1 MDERPRKK
9 GDAGSRRPRPA
20 RVAEAAIVAGRRP
33 VLELLKTGAPVQRV
47 LIGQGLAPSGILGE
61 IRKRAEAAAIPVRTV
76 PRSKLDSLAGGVN
89 HQGAVAEAGSY
100 RYSALPALL
109 EPPAPALLFLDGVTD
124 PHNLGSLLRSADG
137 AAFTGIVL
145 PSHRSVSVTP
155 AVRKVSA
162 GAAEFVPVA
171 RVTNLGRA
179 IEEAQQ
185 AGVWIVGLAG
195 GSDADVW
202 SSELMTPP
210 LGLVLGAEDKGISK
224 MVRERCDELVR
235 IPQGGRIGS
244 LNVAVAGAIA
254 MFEVAR
260 RREHSATL

>member
-1 MDERPRKK
+1 MEERTGKK
-9 GDAGSRRPRPA
+9 GSARRRRTQSPGA
-20 RVAEAAIVAGRRP
+20 VETAVVAGRRP
-33 VLELLKTGAPVQRV
+33 VLELLKSGAAVQRI
-47 LIGQGLAPSGILGE
+47 LIGQGLAPSGTLGE
-61 IRKRAEAAAIPVRTV
+61 IRRRAEAAAIPVRMV
-76 PRSKLDSLAGGVN
+76 PRAQLDSLAGGVN

-100 RYSALPALL
+100 RYSSLAALL
-109 EPPAPALLFLDGVTD
+109 DAPAPALLFLDGVTD

-137 AAFTGIVL
+137 AGFTGLVL

-162 GAAEFVPVA
+162 GAAEVVPVA

-179 IEEAQQ
+179 IEEAQR

-195 GSDADVW
+195 EADADVW
-202 SSELMTPP
+202 NSELMTPP
-210 LGLVLGAEDKGISK
+210 LGLVLGAEDRGISK
-224 MVRERCDELVR
+224 MVRQRCDELVK

-244 LNVAVAGAIA
+244 LNVAVAGAVA